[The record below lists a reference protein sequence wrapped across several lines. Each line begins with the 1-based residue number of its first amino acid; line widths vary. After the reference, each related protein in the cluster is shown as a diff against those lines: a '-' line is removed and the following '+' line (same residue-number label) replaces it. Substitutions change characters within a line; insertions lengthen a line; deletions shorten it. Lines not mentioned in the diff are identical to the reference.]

1 MLSELQEIPDHCR
14 GPLNFPEFKTNQNGQ
29 TYQKRN
35 SATAS
40 RLGGAERPEVLAGED
55 LPDALGLRAVRG
67 VGEDLRELRGL
78 ERLAA
83 LRACADSKIA
93 KLAFFK
99 TFLKLF

>member
-1 MLSELQEIPDHCR
+1 MAGLEALGAELGAADALDAGRPVRQREPGVALR
-14 GPLNFPEFKTNQNGQ
+14 T
-29 TYQKRN
+29 
-35 SATAS
+35 
-40 RLGGAERPEVLAGED
+40 LGGAERPEVLTGED

-93 KLAFFK
+93 KLAF
-99 TFLKLF
+99 